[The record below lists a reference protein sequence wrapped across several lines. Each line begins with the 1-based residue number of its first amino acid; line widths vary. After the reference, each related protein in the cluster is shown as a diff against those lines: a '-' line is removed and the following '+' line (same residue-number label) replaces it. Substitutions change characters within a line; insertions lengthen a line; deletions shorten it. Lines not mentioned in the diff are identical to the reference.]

1 MHVGDHGGS
10 KNINTTIINLKLC
23 TTIQLLIFI
32 SVKMQCFTGC
42 CWYFNGFLQLAT
54 QKKSILGTRYVPR
67 CLNFPTVI
75 FGKECAYF
83 TINENKPSLVIW
95 IEVSHYF
102 TMIFHLQHKGK
113 GKGAYSSS

>member
-1 MHVGDHGGS
+1 MHVGIVGDHEGS

-54 QKKSILGTRYVPR
+54 KKKEYFGYPVCTQVFK
-67 CLNFPTVI
+67 FPNRD
-75 FGKECAYF
+75 F
-83 TINENKPSLVIW
+83 W
-95 IEVSHYF
+95 
-102 TMIFHLQHKGK
+102 
-113 GKGAYSSS
+113 